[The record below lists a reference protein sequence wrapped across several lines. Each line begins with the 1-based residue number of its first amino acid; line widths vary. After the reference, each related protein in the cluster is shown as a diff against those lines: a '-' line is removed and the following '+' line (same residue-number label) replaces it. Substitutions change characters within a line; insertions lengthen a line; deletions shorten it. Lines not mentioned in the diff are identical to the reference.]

1 MSPNPSNKLTLY
13 DVSLEGVMI
22 ADILEANEG
31 ELTPE
36 LEERLDRLM
45 TEGPERIEAAAMVVQ
60 TLQGSALVCQQESL
74 RLAARAKS
82 FDDNA
87 KRLKERMTI
96 ALDCAFGGKVKTNR
110 FTVWTQQAA
119 DTTAFDLREEFTMD
133 LLAIDHPELVRVK
146 LELDKAACKRILEE
160 WGALPEEIYV
170 EHSKGKRYA
179 RIK

>member
-45 TEGPERIEAAAMVVQ
+45 

-133 LLAIDHPELVRVK
+133 MLAIDHPELVRVK